1 MSNYIIMQRRS
12 AHGGRYG
19 KYSKLALVELTP
31 EAAASGIEPAMISTR
46 CAGIASILEIIEP
59 LNTGAHY
66 PHGNCAASKAYRALA
81 QRAEALNTEA
91 GAAA

>member
-1 MSNYIIMQRRS
+1 MSNYIIMQRKS
-12 AHGGRYG
+12 ALGSRYG
-19 KYSKLALVELTP
+19 NYIKLALVELTP

-46 CAGIASILEIIEP
+46 CAGVKKIIEIIEP

-66 PHGNCAASKAYRALA
+66 PRGNCAASRAYRALEL
-81 QRAEALNTEA
+81 RAEALNT